1 MRMLYNGTHAQL
13 LYMQVCKESATY
25 FNAIHRSLMLNGG
38 SLNEMMSPPV
48 EAAEFKL
55 IIWKEL
61 LCFWDLSTHW
71 ARDTGPD
78 PEGWLATPFFPSKII
93 VHLCCAICLY

>member
-1 MRMLYNGTHAQL
+1 MVYFPELQRYIAVYDQYNGAYSNKCPKVMRMLYNGTHAQL

-55 IIWKEL
+55 II
-61 LCFWDLSTHW
+61 
-71 ARDTGPD
+71 
-78 PEGWLATPFFPSKII
+78 
-93 VHLCCAICLY
+93 